1 MTERSTAPAET
12 ANASAQP
19 QRDGTGAGGDTHS
32 TEWVST
38 WERSGTL
45 DALRSLLDVSHR
57 ATPALARRAG
67 LTHTEMAVL
76 EHVMENPTGPSELAQ
91 RLGVTTAAA
100 SGIVDRLAARG
111 HVVREAHP
119 TDRRRTVVGVTSGGR
134 EEVLGHLM
142 PMFME
147 LARIDASLTED
158 ERIVV
163 QRFLKDAERAIQRLL

>member
-1 MTERSTAPAET
+1 MSKLVRNFVTESSTPDRSPATAAAPEQHSTAWVQ
-12 ANASAQP
+12 SW
-19 QRDGTGAGGDTHS
+19 QRS
-32 TEWVST
+32 E
-38 WERSGTL
+38 TL

-91 RLGVTTAAA
+91 RLGVTSAAA

-111 HVVREAHP
+111 HVERQPHA
-119 TDRRRTVVGVTSGGR
+119 TDRRRTVVAVTPTGR
-134 EEVLGHLM
+134 EEVLGHLL

-147 LARIDASLTED
+147 LARVDASLDED
-158 ERIVV
+158 ERAVV
-163 QRFLKDAERAIQRLL
+163 LRFLRDAERAVQRLL